1 MRAHRPGRM
10 GSDEFDE
17 EYQRQRQEK
26 IDAYASRA
34 RDGLPLFDLVASS
47 ASAGKA
53 VVTSAHS

>member
-1 MRAHRPGRM
+1 M